1 MIRRTPRTTRTDTPL
16 PYTTLFRSPGRQ
28 AAAVL
33 RARDGVHA
41 RRGGTCGVRVRRA
54 AARFA
59 GGVDAAVGGVHGA
72 RAGAGAAD
80 LVAGAQPVPRCTN
93 RAVFRLPARLHA
105 LRLPVRDRLD
115 AGADPGHHL
124 ADPGALLR
132 VLRSE
137 EHTSELQSLIRT

>member
-93 RAVFRLPARLHA
+93 RAVFRLP
-105 LRLPVRDRLD
+105 
-115 AGADPGHHL
+115 
-124 ADPGALLR
+124 
-132 VLRSE
+132 RSE
-137 EHTSELQSLIRT
+137 ERRVGKEFVSTCRSRWSPYP